1 MPRHERTFAA
11 MGSSFYIC
19 LDTSMEDD
27 YVKVLM
33 DKLVDQTEQL
43 EQRMSRFRVDS
54 ELVQLNHHLMMSVKV
69 SSTIREVLELAS
81 IFNELSSGAFDARV
95 VPGLEGIGY
104 MGAHPDPQPVDNRE
118 VVQPQSG
125 GEDATFL
132 PLFDVVAEPN
142 QIRLF
147 APVDFGGIGK
157 GYTADRL
164 ADLIEASVDPVLR
177 SGYIVDAG
185 GDIVISGQQETGEGF
200 AIGIEDPFGSHG
212 ELAAALQLPAL
223 QERMAI
229 CTSSLKRRS
238 WEHGGAK
245 VHHILDPRR
254 QAPAR
259 THLKAVTAVGGSA
272 AYTEVFTKCTM
283 IAEGAKS
290 YPWRGI
296 PLPYVAIDD
305 GLTLHYTADI
315 APLLN
320 WISVKYQDARVI
332 E

>member
-1 MPRHERTFAA
+1 
-11 MGSSFYIC
+11 
-19 LDTSMEDD
+19 MEDD

-33 DKLVDQTEQL
+33 DKLVDRTEQL

-104 MGAHPDPQPVDNRE
+104 MGAHPDPQPVDSG
-118 VVQPQSG
+118 VVQPHSG
-125 GEDATFL
+125 MEDATFL
-132 PLFDVVAEPN
+132 PLFDVAAEPD
-142 QIRLF
+142 QIRLY
-147 APVDFGGIGK
+147 APLDFGGIGK

-164 ADLIEASVDPVLR
+164 ADLIEASVDPALR

-185 GDIVISGQQETGEGF
+185 GDIVISGRQEMGEGF
-200 AIGIEDPFGSHG
+200 AIGIEDPFGSKG
-212 ELAAALQLPAL
+212 ALAAALQLPAL
-223 QERMAI
+223 QERIAI

-238 WEHGGAK
+238 WEHGGEK

-283 IAEGAKS
+283 IAEGTKA
-290 YPWRGI
+290 YPWRGV

-305 GLTLHYTADI
+305 AETLHYTTDI
-315 APLLN
+315 APLLS